1 MNNDFKKFANS
12 NGVNS
17 MELNDY
23 QNHLTSMTPYIIE
36 ERRMNATSIDVFS
49 RLMMDRTIF
58 FGTDVNSQ
66 VCNIVN
72 AQLLFLASTG
82 DEDIKLY
89 INSPGGSVYDGLS
102 TVDTMNYV
110 KPDVSTTVMGMAASM
125 GFVLATS
132 GEKGKRHALQHSR
145 LMQHQPMGGLSPRTQ
160 ASDFE
165 ISYNEMMAI
174 KKDLYTIISEQTGQP
189 YKKIEKDCDRD
200 YWMTAKEAV
209 EYGVIDNVI
218 KR

>member
-132 GEKGKRHALQHSR
+132 GEKGKRYALQHSR